1 MPRKKVL
8 ATSLALCIHIQVHS
22 CQEKVGM
29 EKEKQG
35 LHWTAKH
42 SCPHYPHANRKF
54 MFQLCTSAQIRLFCF
69 PILFRENIIP
79 VAFPIKTM
87 SCGTEL
93 LAGLCTTTAVIT
105 DLVGARDWL
114 LRRCSKVYAIG
125 GGSNGHGDFCPVHG
139 GKKAYRIIVWVY
151 ICVCVYTHTWTWS
164 VLNIPFFFQ
173 HWPLSTKTS
182 YMPCKNSK

>member
-1 MPRKKVL
+1 
-8 ATSLALCIHIQVHS
+8 
-22 CQEKVGM
+22 
-29 EKEKQG
+29 
-35 LHWTAKH
+35 
-42 SCPHYPHANRKF
+42 
-54 MFQLCTSAQIRLFCF
+54 
-69 PILFRENIIP
+69 
-79 VAFPIKTM
+79 M

-164 VLNIPFFFQ
+164 ISNTPFFFQ

-182 YMPCKNSK
+182 YMPCKNGKYTRLKLSNPWSPLKTYQELPHNVTDNSWGSYWTHSPGKSFKSNSVTWETCQCWFSDLCQRINSKD